1 MTVNEGGRQGA
12 LRWLWLAAAV
22 IVADQ
27 LTKALVVREFL
38 QYEVLDVLP
47 VLELTRLHNT
57 GAAFSLLAQAS
68 GWQRWFF
75 IVLAVGISTG
85 IVVWL
90 KGLSGRGATW
100 LAIALSLVMGGALG
114 NVIDRVWHGH
124 VIDFI
129 HFHWERWYYPA
140 FNVADMA
147 ITAGAIMLVID
158 ALLSSRRARQ
168 AAQP

>member
-1 MTVNEGGRQGA
+1 MTADEGNRKGA

-27 LTKALVVREFL
+27 LSKALLVKKFVL
-38 QYEVLDVLP
+38 YEVLDVLP
-47 VLELTRLHNT
+47 VLEITRLHNT

-75 IVLAVGISTG
+75 IALALGISTG
-85 IVVWL
+85 IVVWI

-100 LAIALSLVMGGALG
+100 LAVALSLVMGGALG
-114 NVIDRVWHGH
+114 NVIDRIWHGH

-147 ITAGAIMLVID
+147 ITIGAVMLVID
-158 ALLSSRRARQ
+158 ALLSSRRAK
-168 AAQP
+168 AGKS

>member
-1 MTVNEGGRQGA
+1 MTADEGNRKGA

-27 LTKALVVREFL
+27 LSKALLVKKFVL
-38 QYEVLDVLP
+38 YEVLDVLP
-47 VLELTRLHNT
+47 VLEITRLHNT

-75 IVLAVGISTG
+75 IALALGISTG
-85 IVVWL
+85 IVVWI

-100 LAIALSLVMGGALG
+100 LAVALSLVMGGALG
-114 NVIDRVWHGH
+114 NVIDRIWHGY

-147 ITAGAIMLVID
+147 ITIGAVMLVID
-158 ALLSSRRARQ
+158 ALLSSRRAK
-168 AAQP
+168 AGKS

>member
-1 MTVNEGGRQGA
+1 MTADEGSRKGA

-27 LTKALVVREFL
+27 LSKIVVVKKFAL
-38 QYEVLDVLP
+38 YEVLDVLP

-75 IVLAVGISTG
+75 IVLALGISTG

-100 LAIALSLVMGGALG
+100 LAVALSLVMGGALG

-129 HFHWERWYYPA
+129 HFHWQQWYYPA

-147 ITAGAIMLVID
+147 ITAGAVMLVID
-158 ALLSSRRARQ
+158 ALVSGRRAR
-168 AAQP
+168 ADPS

>member
-1 MTVNEGGRQGA
+1 MTADEGSRKGA

-27 LTKALVVREFL
+27 LSKIVVVKKFAL
-38 QYEVLDVLP
+38 YEVLDVLP
-47 VLELTRLHNT
+47 ILELTRLHNT

-75 IVLAVGISTG
+75 IVLALGISTG

-100 LAIALSLVMGGALG
+100 LAVALSLVMGGALG

-129 HFHWERWYYPA
+129 HFHWQQWYYPA

-147 ITAGAIMLVID
+147 ITVGAVMLVID
-158 ALLSSRRARQ
+158 ALLSGRRAKTD
-168 AAQP
+168 PS

>member
-1 MTVNEGGRQGA
+1 MTADEGSRKGA

-27 LTKALVVREFL
+27 LSKIVVVKKFAL
-38 QYEVLDVLP
+38 YEVLDVLP

-75 IVLAVGISTG
+75 IVLALGISTG

-100 LAIALSLVMGGALG
+100 LAVALSLVMGGALG

-129 HFHWERWYYPA
+129 HFHWQQWYYPA

-147 ITAGAIMLVID
+147 ITVGAVMLVID
-158 ALLSSRRARQ
+158 ALVSGRRAR
-168 AAQP
+168 ADPS

>member
-1 MTVNEGGRQGA
+1 MTETGGLRGGA
-12 LRWLWLAAAV
+12 LRWLWLAAAI

-27 LTKALVVREFL
+27 VTKALVVREFVL
-38 QYEVLDVLP
+38 YEVRDVLP

-75 IVLAVGISTG
+75 IALALGISTG
-85 IVVWL
+85 IVLWL
-90 KGLSGRGATW
+90 RSLAGRGATW
-100 LAIALSLVMGGALG
+100 LAVALSLVMGGALG
-114 NVIDRVWHGH
+114 NVIDRIWHGY

-129 HFHWERWYYPA
+129 HFHWQDWYYPA

-147 ITAGAIMLVID
+147 ITTGAIMLVID
-158 ALLSSRRARQ
+158 AIISGRRAK
-168 AAQP
+168 AEPS

>member
-1 MTVNEGGRQGA
+1 MTVNEGRRKGA

-27 LTKALVVREFL
+27 LSKALVVREFL
-38 QYEVLDVLP
+38 LYEVLDVLP
-47 VLELTRLHNT
+47 VLEVTRLHNT

-75 IVLAVGISTG
+75 IVLALGISTG

-147 ITAGAIMLVID
+147 ITVGAIMLVID
-158 ALLSSRRARQ
+158 ALLSSRRARP
-168 AAQP
+168 AEQP

>member
-1 MTVNEGGRQGA
+1 MTVDEGSRKGA

-27 LTKALVVREFL
+27 LSKIVVVKKFAL
-38 QYEVLDVLP
+38 YEVLDVLP

-75 IVLAVGISTG
+75 IVLALGISTG

-100 LAIALSLVMGGALG
+100 LAVALSLVMGGALG

-129 HFHWERWYYPA
+129 HFHWQQWYYPA

-147 ITAGAIMLVID
+147 ITVGAVMLVID
-158 ALLSSRRARQ
+158 ALVSGRRAKVD
-168 AAQP
+168 PS